1 MFLGNLLNIFL
12 PWLVLP
18 LLKLGILLKKKILIV
33 VEVKLIHIKLLK
45 IPGLARR
52 SSHGETNSYL
62 YGACSVTPA
71 CQLFEIP
78 WTVAPQAPL
87 SLECSKQEYW
97 NILAISCSIIT
108 DTHNALGCFSKSSI
122 RVTPAVVFTWCSASC
137 RQRAC
142 LIHLCNLQELS
153 SGLVSWNSGESRGPG
168 GRLAIDLRLML
179 CRPQGR
185 ETRQFTSDSA
195 AAFPRPPACGPIVFC
210 SDPLPGSEAA
220 FTKGH
225 TP

>member
-1 MFLGNLLNIFL
+1 MLGHSGLSTLWNPMNCSPTGSPVLGMFKARILEYSCHFLLYYYR
-12 PWLVLP
+12 
-18 LLKLGILLKKKILIV
+18 
-33 VEVKLIHIKLLK
+33 H
-45 IPGLARR
+45 
-52 SSHGETNSYL
+52 SQCT
-62 YGACSVTPA
+62 
-71 CQLFEIP
+71 
-78 WTVAPQAPL
+78 
-87 SLECSKQEYW
+87 
-97 NILAISCSIIT
+97 
-108 DTHNALGCFSKSSI
+108 FSRSSI